1 MFNNP
6 AYPPPSGMQA
16 GQAKP
21 KQTTQENYGEI
32 SELEQEI
39 ERDAKMLFKKKK
51 LAKVEAFIGYH
62 SFMTNDFQ
70 TEVYHSGHIYPSVS
84 YAFQA
89 ARAPDENMRNLIKK
103 SPTLIG
109 MYDIAKTFQEPSDW
123 PFARLK
129 VMEALHRDKFRRSPI
144 LREKLLST
152 GDRSLNNELFEL
164 DPEGENIFWGLVD
177 SRGQNQLGRIL
188 EQLREDIISDNEL
201 DHWLFIIC
209 NIQDDLKL
217 VPRLSLDVEKEGAVI
232 EKVTLVDKAY
242 FLFGSDKS
250 KVDYPMLH
258 PSISRRHACILHD
271 RQKGVILIDL
281 GSKAG
286 TQLNGQAVKV
296 SFPYTLKTGDEIKLG
311 MSSRIFKINID
322 YSYLRRMV
330 EKEQNVLAKDLRLLE
345 KLDNPDLDTETL
357 KTTLGLVKQDTIYIG
372 GLAYGVREED
382 LEDMFADCG
391 KIKSIRLPY
400 DTYSRRGKGFAFIT
414 YDTEIAA
421 KRALHKNGLE
431 IFDRKIKVSIADKKA
446 EIERELT
453 RQDEEEQRK
462 ENTQKWGK
470 GGHEGGHEGG
480 HVYRHGHGHR
490 HEHGHGHGY
499 KRRGHDHGHHK
510 HHEDRGVCEEGQ
522 KKYIY
527 TEEQKIHR
535 EELGKGPQ
543 SEESKDLE
551 ARNPPRRTL
560 LSVVQARSRSRS
572 EDKRRE
578 SSISEEARNE
588 GTLEGGTSSEE
599 ASQSDPTRTLSDSS
613 DDSFLEAALQGT
625 NNNILQSTIK
635 NPEQ

>member
-6 AYPPPSGMQA
+6 AYPPLSGMQVV
-16 GQAKP
+16 QVKL

-70 TEVYHSGHIYPSVS
+70 TEVHHSGHIFPSVS

-123 PFARLK
+123 PFTRLK
-129 VMEALHRDKFRRSPI
+129 VMETLHRDKFRRSPI

-164 DPEGENIFWGLVD
+164 DPVGENIFWGLVD
-177 SRGQNQLGRIL
+177 S
-188 EQLREDIISDNEL
+188 DIISDNEL

-209 NIQDDLKL
+209 DIQYDLKL

-296 SFPYTLKTGDEIKLG
+296 SFPYTLKTGNEIKLG

-322 YSYLRRMV
+322 YSYLRPMV

-357 KTTLGLVKQDTIYIG
+357 KTTLGLVKQDTVYIW

-391 KIKSIRLPY
+391 KIKSIHLPY

-421 KRALHKNGLE
+421 KRAIHKNGLE

-470 GGHEGGHEGG
+470 GGH
-480 HVYRHGHGHR
+480 V
-490 HEHGHGHGY
+490 HGHGY
-499 KRRGHDHGHHK
+499 GHRYGHDYGHRK

-522 KKYIY
+522 KIYI
-527 TEEQKIHR
+527 
-535 EELGKGPQ
+535 
-543 SEESKDLE
+543 
-551 ARNPPRRTL
+551 
-560 LSVVQARSRSRS
+560 
-572 EDKRRE
+572 
-578 SSISEEARNE
+578 
-588 GTLEGGTSSEE
+588 
-599 ASQSDPTRTLSDSS
+599 
-613 DDSFLEAALQGT
+613 
-625 NNNILQSTIK
+625 
-635 NPEQ
+635 